1 MGRRT
6 ESLLFRFGIIFLI
19 FTVLTLLM
27 SGLITFFQQ
36 SSIYKEQREESV
48 QQLVSYLKDVIVEDG
63 DDFLLYKNYIIEH
76 RNEVK
81 IPVDFTTE
89 DVFSSREK
97 YETLFAQQY
106 PGKILGK
113 DIQFDELSSEVQEAF
128 VVYNHEY
135 YLDLF
140 EKARSAFNVIYTY
153 FVIPTGHE
161 LDMYFMIDAVRE
173 GKKGDEKHLNLCDE
187 LSQTLE
193 RHFYMWEAWNSGEK
207 STGFDTYDNE
217 FGKTYAYYAP
227 LFINGEKVGV
237 IAVDVEIA
245 DVNKAILNNSLRQ
258 IFYVGLV
265 LVIAVALMLVVI
277 YKSYIAKLSHLQK
290 SVKAY
295 SLDKNVAIAR
305 DIEKDANGKDEISV
319 LALQVSSMILELENY
334 MKSLLETAQA
344 LRDTKERADAMNEL
358 ATKDALTGIR
368 NKTAY
373 DNEVRRIEWKMS
385 SNEKLDFAIAMI
397 DLNFLKRINDT
408 FGHEQGNM
416 AIKKLCYI

>member
-1 MGRRT
+1 M
-6 ESLLFRFGIIFLI
+6 
-19 FTVLTLLM
+19 
-27 SGLITFFQQ
+27 
-36 SSIYKEQREESV
+36 
-48 QQLVSYLKDVIVEDG
+48 
-63 DDFLLYKNYIIEH
+63 
-76 RNEVK
+76 
-81 IPVDFTTE
+81 
-89 DVFSSREK
+89 
-97 YETLFAQQY
+97 
-106 PGKILGK
+106 
-113 DIQFDELSSEVQEAF
+113 
-128 VVYNHEY
+128 
-135 YLDLF
+135 DLF

-416 AIKKLCYI
+416 AIKKLCYIVCHIFEHSPVFRIGGDEFVVLLENSDFEKRELLIQTFNKTLEELASNEKLEPWEKVSASIGIAVYDSNIDANVANVFKRADKAMYQRKKEMKAVREK

>member
-1 MGRRT
+1 MYGKSVILG
-6 ESLLFRFGIIFLI
+6 EIWVDGLKVFCLGWYYFSNIYGCDSFNEWPYNFFSAIFHI
-19 FTVLTLLM
+19 
-27 SGLITFFQQ
+27 
-36 SSIYKEQREESV
+36 QRAGEESV

-81 IPVDFTTE
+81 TPVDFTTE

-187 LSQTLE
+187 LPQTLE

-245 DVNKAILNNSLRQ
+245 DVNKAILNNSLR
-258 IFYVGLV
+258 
-265 LVIAVALMLVVI
+265 
-277 YKSYIAKLSHLQK
+277 
-290 SVKAY
+290 
-295 SLDKNVAIAR
+295 
-305 DIEKDANGKDEISV
+305 
-319 LALQVSSMILELENY
+319 
-334 MKSLLETAQA
+334 
-344 LRDTKERADAMNEL
+344 
-358 ATKDALTGIR
+358 
-368 NKTAY
+368 
-373 DNEVRRIEWKMS
+373 
-385 SNEKLDFAIAMI
+385 
-397 DLNFLKRINDT
+397 
-408 FGHEQGNM
+408 
-416 AIKKLCYI
+416 